1 MSRYVTRF
9 LNFNIKKCILTK
21 MQIHFLRIIDIIKVV
36 YNYYIIFYLQRFDIH
51 VERAHGNDVN
61 RLQGVINF
69 RRGAQN
75 GRPPN
80 V

>member
-1 MSRYVTRF
+1 MIYYF
-9 LNFNIKKCILTK
+9 LYHHNVCIYLPN
-21 MQIHFLRIIDIIKVV
+21 LD
-36 YNYYIIFYLQRFDIH
+36 YLQRFDIH

-61 RLQGVINF
+61 RLQRVVNF